1 MDSDNRKIYG
11 DIIDHEH
18 YVDPDFPRM
27 SRLNRAAQ
35 FSPFAALTGYENLID
50 EAARVTDKQIELD
63 ESTKEEIGRRIDVIL
78 NTENAPEAEI
88 TYFIQD
94 AKKLGGSYE
103 TVRGRIKRYDALSHV
118 IRLDSGLTINIDD
131 IMDVKA
137 DCFDE

>member
-1 MDSDNRKIYG
+1 MDSDNRKIYD

-35 FSPFAALTGYENLID
+35 FSPFAALTGYEDLID
-50 EAARVTDKQIELD
+50 EVARVTDKQIELD

-137 DCFDE
+137 YCFDE